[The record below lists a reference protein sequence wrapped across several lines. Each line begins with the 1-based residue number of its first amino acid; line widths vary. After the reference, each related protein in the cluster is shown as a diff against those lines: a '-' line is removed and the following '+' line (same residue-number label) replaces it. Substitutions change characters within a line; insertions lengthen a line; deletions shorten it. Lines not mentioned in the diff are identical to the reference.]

1 MQVRVVLVVAAA
13 AALAPLAGD
22 ALGARAAAGAVPA
35 GALPPEALHGHAAQ
49 REELV
54 GQLRAPHRHQRL
66 ALQAGGERGVARK
79 PDHPAWLTVP
89 LPQPKRLRG
98 RAPPP
103 WARAPPPTQSLAP
116 PRHPHP

>member
-89 LPQPKRLRG
+89 LPQPEPLRRRGPAPWPG
-98 RAPPP
+98 R
-103 WARAPPPTQSLAP
+103 
-116 PRHPHP
+116 PRPNATTLPALP